1 MSLWD
6 PAKGGSVENIIKTMV
21 HRTLWCRRE
30 LSGGRGGG
38 GGDPSRVFF
47 NLRDFQHAWPS
58 DPEKVLEIG
67 SALSSL
73 PPESRPQGIM
83 FEDQNGRWVIY
94 TNIGLYILSSS
105 FWDHVRGPERKEGKE
120 RRGMTH
126 TSHVAVCSVCVCGS
140 MLGSDVR
147 VMGVMGGNDHTL

>member
-30 LSGGRGGG
+30 LSGGRGGR

-58 DPEKVLEIG
+58 DPEKVLEIV

-83 FEDQNGRWVIY
+83 FEDQNGRW
-94 TNIGLYILSSS
+94 
-105 FWDHVRGPERKEGKE
+105 E
-120 RRGMTH
+120 RREEERPTPR
-126 TSHVAVCSVCVCGS
+126 TSQSAVCVCGS
-140 MLGSDVR
+140 TLGSDVR

>member
-30 LSGGRGGG
+30 LSGGRGGR

-58 DPEKVLEIG
+58 DPEKVLEIV

-73 PPESRPQGIM
+73 PPITPITRTSLP
-83 FEDQNGRWVIY
+83 
-94 TNIGLYILSSS
+94 NIDPRTHTADCEVRGVGHSSS
-105 FWDHVRGPERKEGKE
+105 LLSLLPFWSSNMIPEGGRKN
-120 RRGMTH
+120 
-126 TSHVAVCSVCVCGS
+126 V
-140 MLGSDVR
+140 
-147 VMGVMGGNDHTL
+147 